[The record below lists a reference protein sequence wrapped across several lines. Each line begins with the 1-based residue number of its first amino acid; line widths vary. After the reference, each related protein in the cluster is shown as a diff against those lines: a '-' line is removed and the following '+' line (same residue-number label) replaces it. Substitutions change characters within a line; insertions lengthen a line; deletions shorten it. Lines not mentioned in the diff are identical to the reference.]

1 MAESFPK
8 IRIVR
13 KHSRFVAR
21 WLIDCADEGGRTRSV
36 CCYIPDPRRVA
47 HYGQCA
53 PVDVDEEVGQTS
65 FCFYPWPIILRG
77 CFFLNVARRL
87 NFVDTGKHC
96 SPLLTLFILLLWHCV
111 QFVLF
116 LSFVV
121 AAFNLC
127 HFLIVTLFLSVP
139 HPSENHIQIRI
150 QMYGGL
156 SLPPS
161 SSSLEI

>member
-1 MAESFPK
+1 MKGAEPDLSAATFQ
-8 IRIVR
+8 I
-13 KHSRFVAR
+13 HDESHTMGNALR
-21 WLIDCADEGGRTRSV
+21 WMLMKT
-36 CCYIPDPRRVA
+36 
-47 HYGQCA
+47 
-53 PVDVDEEVGQTS
+53 VGQTS